1 VHGGHGSTA
10 EQAADLE
17 RFFDVDRL
25 AIEFGGTFELAQWC
39 KLLRDRGAT
48 GQQVAFVLGRS
59 EGYVNNLVRI
69 LERAS
74 LRVLLRWRAEQ
85 MPASDLP
92 HVCATDWLM
101 QICVLTHELQDE
113 MLEQRV
119 STKGRQRVDVPHE
132 LQG

>member
-1 VHGGHGSTA
+1 V
-10 EQAADLE
+10 EQRAGLE
-17 RFFDVDRL
+17 RLFRREVDVDRL

-48 GQQVAFVLGRS
+48 GHQVAAALGRS

-74 LRVLLRWRAEQ
+74 LRVLVRWRAEQ
-85 MPASDLP
+85 LPGAGMPHL
-92 HVCATDWLM
+92 CATDWLM
-101 QICVLTHELQDE
+101 HICVLSHALQDE
-113 MLEQRV
+113 ELER
-119 STKGRQRVDVPHE
+119 RQASRTRARAGDADAPRE

>member
-1 VHGGHGSTA
+1 
-10 EQAADLE
+10 
-17 RFFDVDRL
+17 VDRL
-25 AIEFGGTFELAQWC
+25 AIEFTGTFEQAQWC

-48 GQQVAFVLGRS
+48 GHQVAFALGRS

-74 LRVLLRWRAEQ
+74 VRVLLRWRAEQ
-85 MPASDLP
+85 LPGAGMP

-101 QICVLTHELQDE
+101 QICVLPHAEQDDELE
-113 MLEQRV
+113 RRV
-119 STKGRQRVDVPHE
+119 TSKARARDDISRE

>member
-1 VHGGHGSTA
+1 VI
-10 EQAADLE
+10 
-17 RFFDVDRL
+17 DRL

-48 GQQVAFVLGRS
+48 GHQVAFVLGRS

-74 LRVLLRWRAEQ
+74 MRVLLRWRAEQ
-85 MPASDLP
+85 LPSSGLP

-119 STKGRQRVDVPHE
+119 TTKGRPREDVPHE

>member
-1 VHGGHGSTA
+1 VEHRA
-10 EQAADLE
+10 RLE
-17 RFFDVDRL
+17 RLFRREAHVERL
-25 AIEFGGTFELAQWC
+25 EISFGGTFELAQWC

-48 GQQVAFVLGRS
+48 GHQVAFALGRS

-85 MPASDLP
+85 LPGAGLP

-101 QICVLTHELQDE
+101 QICVLPSAMQDDELE
-113 MLEQRV
+113 RRV
-119 STKGRQRVDVPHE
+119 TARRSRDDGPHQ

>member
-1 VHGGHGSTA
+1 
-10 EQAADLE
+10 
-17 RFFDVDRL
+17 VDKL
-25 AIEFGGTFELAQWC
+25 TIEFAGTFELALWC

-48 GQQVAFVLGRS
+48 GHQVAYALGRS

-85 MPASDLP
+85 QPGTALP

-101 QICVLTHELQDE
+101 QTCVLPHPLQNDELDRRIARLCPAPE
-113 MLEQRV
+113 PGPDLLSSR
-119 STKGRQRVDVPHE
+119 
-132 LQG
+132 

>member
-1 VHGGHGSTA
+1 M
-10 EQAADLE
+10 
-17 RFFDVDRL
+17 DRL

-85 MPASDLP
+85 LPAAGLP

-101 QICVLTHELQDE
+101 QICVLPHSLQDE
-113 MLEQRV
+113 ELERRV
-119 STKGRQRVDVPHE
+119 TTRGRSREDGPRE